1 MKHTQIHTPMISIV
15 LPAYNA
21 GEVLEQAVMSVY
33 VQTFTD
39 WELLI
44 MDDGSTDN
52 TAEVALRIKDPRIRL
67 IRCKHDFIATLNKG
81 MQAAKGKYIAR
92 MDADD
97 RMVPERLAIQYRLME
112 EHPEITVCGSWV
124 ETFGKDII
132 PQYYGGQEEFVE
144 NPIACLLQKNF
155 LCHPT
160 VIMRADFW
168 QEHQLHYQ
176 YYSAAEDYKL
186 WFEMAKLGAVFYVIP
201 QVLLLYQVSD
211 TQVSKIKEK
220 EQHSTSNRIRWE
232 IIDYLIDSQ
241 SDKETLRTVYS
252 HAQSLI
258 KRKKETEIYF
268 LRIFITIFCKK
279 DYIFNSIINY

>member
-112 EHPEITVCGSWV
+112 EHPEITVCGSWI
-124 ETFGKDII
+124 EIFSKERRLNYWGELA
-132 PQYYGGQEEFVE
+132 QFVE
-144 NPIACLLQKNF
+144 HPIEELLRKNF

-160 VIMRADFW
+160 VIIRADFW
-168 QEHQLHYQ
+168 QKHQLRYQ
-176 YYSAAEDYKL
+176 DYSAAEDYKL

-201 QVLLLYQVSD
+201 QVLLYYQRSDNQVSNKR
-211 TQVSKIKEK
+211 QE
-220 EQHSTSNRIRWE
+220 EQHLTSNRIRWE

-258 KRKKETEIYF
+258 KREKETEIYF
-268 LRIFITIFCKK
+268 LKIFITIFCKRNI
-279 DYIFNSIINY
+279 YN

>member
-132 PQYYGGQEEFVE
+132 PQYYGEQEEFVE

-211 TQVSKIKEK
+211 TQVSKQQLEK
-220 EQHSTSNRIRWE
+220 QRTSSLKIQWEVMEYLIDKQNDREEFQELYTQLRWWVAHKSLNELVTKVLLTELLSNRINQK
-232 IIDYLIDSQ
+232 LN
-241 SDKETLRTVYS
+241 V
-252 HAQSLI
+252 
-258 KRKKETEIYF
+258 
-268 LRIFITIFCKK
+268 
-279 DYIFNSIINY
+279 